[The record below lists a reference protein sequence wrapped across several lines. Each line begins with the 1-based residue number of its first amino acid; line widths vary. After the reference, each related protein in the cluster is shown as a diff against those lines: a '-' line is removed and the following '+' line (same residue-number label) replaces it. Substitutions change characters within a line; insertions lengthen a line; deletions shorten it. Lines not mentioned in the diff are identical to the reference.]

1 MMDAVG
7 YVRGLLDYLGHSVYR
22 VWWPWRKDRGGQRQE
37 LEPLNINA
45 LIHRQGVVTA
55 FVSNVLGA
63 DGIMPLFRDPGDGLP
78 AERLA
83 TIRQH
88 KRSWSTQQ
96 VNDRGDTPWTLQC
109 QALASLV
116 DYGIALIHH
125 PPESSRYYVL
135 DVSGI
140 SYDDS
145 SDRAYRFGGADYP
158 KEECIRL
165 EIPSHVGRYVNAF
178 EATETLKSAYELQ
191 GQAYVGFAGLL
202 GLLGTLW
209 QKRSDMPEAE
219 SSAFRQNGVK
229 EQLKGARVVSMPQSA
244 SMPQIL
250 DLKADTAAME
260 AANAVTTQYKSS
272 VYGLSGLAFDR
283 DYGSLNYS
291 AGLLAVR
298 QDGKV
303 YDIYAGLMR
312 RLVEAIYETWDD
324 VAAKAMLVGW
334 TEPAIPV
341 LDPVKYATSMERLDK
356 LGAVSQQ
363 EIIRGRGRDP
373 EEVFLERAMEQE
385 AGWQSQTA

>member
-1 MMDAVG
+1 MNFG
-7 YVRGLLDYLGHSVYR
+7 GQIRGLLDYLGHSVYR

-63 DGIMPLFRDPGDGLP
+63 DGIMPLYRDPSDGRP
-78 AERLA
+78 AAKLA
-83 TIRQH
+83 RIRQA
-88 KRSWSTQQ
+88 KRSWSTQA

-116 DYGIALIHH
+116 DYGLALIHH
-125 PPESSRYYVL
+125 PPQSHLYYAL
-135 DVSGI
+135 DVGGI
-140 SYDDS
+140 NYDDS
-145 SDRAYRFGGADYP
+145 SDQGYRWGLRDYP
-158 KEECIRL
+158 KEEVIRL
-165 EIPSHVGRYVNAF
+165 EIPSHVGRYVNSF
-178 EATETLKSAYELQ
+178 EATETLKAAYELQ

-219 SSAFRQNGVK
+219 SSAFRQAGAK
-229 EQLKGARVVSMPQSA
+229 EQLKGARVISIPSNA
-244 SMPQIL
+244 PMPQIL

-298 QDGKV
+298 QDGKI

-312 RLVEAIYETWDD
+312 TLVEAIYETWDD
-324 VAAKAMLVGW
+324 VGAKAMMIDW

-341 LDPVKYATSMERLDK
+341 LDPVKYATAMDRLAK

-373 EEVFLERAMEQE
+373 EEVFLERAIEQE
-385 AGWQSQTA
+385 AGWQSQTV

>member
-1 MMDAVG
+1 MDAVG

-63 DGIMPLFRDPGDGLP
+63 DGIMPLFRDPGGDRP
-78 AERLA
+78 AEKLA
-83 TIRQH
+83 RIRQA
-88 KRSWSTQQ
+88 KRSWSTQL
-96 VNDRGDTPWTLQC
+96 VNNRGDTPWTLQC

-125 PPESSRYYVL
+125 PPESLLYYVL

-145 SDRAYRFGGADYP
+145 SDGAYRFGARDYP

-219 SSAFRQNGVK
+219 SSVFRQNGVK
-229 EQLKGARVVSMPQSA
+229 EQLKGARVVSMASNA

-250 DLKADTAAME
+250 DLKVDTAAME

-272 VYGLSGLAFDR
+272 AYGLSGLAFDR

-298 QDGKV
+298 QDGKI

-312 RLVEAIYETWDD
+312 TLAEAIYETWDD

-373 EEVFLERAMEQE
+373 EEVFLERAIEQE
-385 AGWQSQTA
+385 AGWQSQTV

>member
-1 MMDAVG
+1 MNFG
-7 YVRGLLDYLGHSVYR
+7 GQIRGLLDYLGHSVYR

-63 DGIMPLFRDPGDGLP
+63 DGIMPLYRDSSDGRP
-78 AERLA
+78 AAKLA
-83 TIRQH
+83 RIRQA
-88 KRSWSTQQ
+88 KRSWSTQA

-116 DYGIALIHH
+116 DYGLALIHH
-125 PPESSRYYVL
+125 PPQSHLYYAL
-135 DVSGI
+135 DVGGI
-140 SYDDS
+140 NYDDS
-145 SDRAYRFGGADYP
+145 SDMGYRWGLRDYP
-158 KEECIRL
+158 KEEVIRL
-165 EIPSHVGRYVNAF
+165 EIPSHVGRYVNSF
-178 EATETLKSAYELQ
+178 EATETLKAAYELQ

-219 SSAFRQNGVK
+219 SSAFRQAGAK
-229 EQLKGARVVSMPQSA
+229 EQLKGARVVSIPSNA
-244 SMPQIL
+244 PMPQIL

-272 VYGLSGLAFDR
+272 AYGLSGLAFDR
-283 DYGSLNYS
+283 DYSALNYS

-298 QDGKV
+298 QDGKI

-312 RLVEAIYETWDD
+312 TLVEAIYETWDD
-324 VAAKAMLVGW
+324 VGAKAMMIDW

-341 LDPVKYATSMERLDK
+341 LDPVKYATAMERLER

-373 EEVFLERAMEQE
+373 EEVFLERAIEQE
-385 AGWQSQTA
+385 AGWQSQTV

>member
-1 MMDAVG
+1 MNFG
-7 YVRGLLDYLGHSVYR
+7 GQIRGLLDYLGHSVYR

-63 DGIMPLFRDPGDGLP
+63 DGIMPLYRDSSDHRP
-78 AERLA
+78 AAKLA
-83 TIRQH
+83 RIRQA
-88 KRSWSTQQ
+88 KRSWSTQA

-116 DYGIALIHH
+116 DYGLALIHH
-125 PPESSRYYVL
+125 PPQSHLYYVL
-135 DVSGI
+135 DVGGI
-140 SYDDS
+140 NYDDS
-145 SDRAYRFGGADYP
+145 SDQGYRWGSRDYL
-158 KEECIRL
+158 KEEVIRL
-165 EIPSHVGRYVNAF
+165 EIPSHVGRYVNSF
-178 EATETLKSAYELQ
+178 EATETLKAAYELQ

-219 SSAFRQNGVK
+219 SSAFRQAGAK
-229 EQLKGARVVSMPQSA
+229 EQLKGARVVSIPSNA
-244 SMPQIL
+244 PMPQIL

-272 VYGLSGLAFDR
+272 AYGLSGLAFDR
-283 DYGSLNYS
+283 DYSALNYS

-298 QDGKV
+298 QDGKI

-312 RLVEAIYETWDD
+312 TLVEAIYETWDD
-324 VAAKAMLVGW
+324 VGAKAMMIDW

-341 LDPVKYATSMERLDK
+341 LDPVRYASSMEKLEK